1 MKNEIEKALE
11 FLSKGKLVVYPT
23 DTLYGLGA
31 DVFNRKA
38 VKKIYEVKKRPLSM
52 PISIAVSNIEEIEK
66 YAFMNKISR
75 KIAEE
80 FLPGALTLILK
91 KKKII
96 PDIIAKDKIGLR
108 IPSNEIAI
116 KLAENM
122 PITATSANIHGGEN
136 PWNIEIAKKQLGEK
150 VAMYIDVGNLKDV
163 PSTIVDLSE
172 GKIKILREG
181 AIKKEDIYDRI

>member
-11 FLSKGKLVVYPT
+11 FLSKGELVVYPT

-38 VKKIYEVKKRPLSM
+38 VKKIYEAKRRPLSM
-52 PISIAVSNIEEIEK
+52 PISIAVSSIEEIEK

-75 KIAEE
+75 KVAEE

-96 PDIIAKDKIGLR
+96 PDIVAKDKVALR
-108 IPSNEIAI
+108 IPSNEVAI

-150 VAMYIDVGNLKDV
+150 VAMYIDAGNLKNV

-172 GKIKILREG
+172 GKIKIVREG
-181 AIKKEDIYDRI
+181 AIKKEEIYDRI